1 MEIEEFETGP
11 VEGLQVPIAMRD
23 PRFLKL
29 SSTEKVTLANWYG
42 TPAYQVWM
50 KLSQGEIEK
59 LETSHFQNWKDKEAF
74 ERTGLLAVS
83 ARIFFE
89 RIQNECTRQ
98 MDEFSGEVEFI
109 KQKKDL
115 LGTSLEDQ
123 VKKEFKPE

>member
-1 MEIEEFETGP
+1 MANEEFETGP

-42 TPAYQVWM
+42 TPAYEVWV

-59 LETSHFQNWKDKEAF
+59 LETAHFQNWKDREAF

-89 RIQNECTRQ
+89 RIMSECTRQ
-98 MDEFSGEVEFI
+98 MEEFSGEVAFL

-115 LGTSLEDQ
+115 LNTSLEDQ
-123 VKKEFKPE
+123 VKQEFRPE

>member
-1 MEIEEFETGP
+1 MANKEFETGP

-42 TPAYQVWM
+42 TPAYEVWV

-59 LETSHFQNWKDKEAF
+59 LETAHFQNWKDREAF

-89 RIQNECTRQ
+89 RIMSECTRQ
-98 MDEFSGEVEFI
+98 MEEFSGEVVFL

-115 LGTSLEDQ
+115 LNTSLEDQ
-123 VKKEFKPE
+123 VKQEFRPE

>member
-42 TPAYQVWM
+42 TPAYEVWV

-59 LETSHFQNWKDKEAF
+59 LETAHFQNWKDREAF

-89 RIQNECTRQ
+89 RIMSECTRQ
-98 MDEFSGEVEFI
+98 MEEFSGEIEFV

-123 VKKEFKPE
+123 VKREFKP